1 MCLPAKA
8 EADKLA
14 WDIPRGA
21 KVGVVAS
28 DSPAEKAGMKGGD
41 IILSIDWMMVE
52 TGSDAD
58 AAVAAKRPSEE
69 LRLLVRS
76 GSSGRQRIMN
86 GCKRPST
93 TDDRCAAVQWLGLAS
108 EISCAKGLRDLPR
121 RNSREGI
128 LRP

>member
-41 IILSIDWMMVE
+41 IILSIEWMMVE

-69 LRLLVRS
+69 LRLRS
-76 GSSGRQRIMN
+76 LRQQRAPADN
-86 GCKRPST
+86 ERLQT
-93 TDDRCAAVQWLGLAS
+93 TQHHG
-108 EISCAKGLRDLPR
+108 
-121 RNSREGI
+121 
-128 LRP
+128 